1 MKNVSVHVYV
11 DGLPVARAVPACGT
25 VYPAA
30 DSMAC
35 DAPPATLPFAA
46 GATAVGDD
54 SLASAGRRDPLFY
67 RLVKMRTRLALRRR
81 GVSGL
86 DAWAAVEDMDDETID
101 AVAAAGGPMA
111 TAAGIG
117 DGKILDAI
125 LEFLRSEQG
134 QALIAALVKLL
145 LGLLAA

>member
-11 DGLPVARAVPACGT
+11 DGLPVAGAAPACGT

-30 DSMAC
+30 DSMAG

-46 GATAVGDD
+46 TATAVGDD
-54 SLASAGRRDPLFY
+54 DPPASSGRDPLFY

-86 DAWAAVEDMDDETID
+86 DAWAAVEDLDDATID

-111 TAAGIG
+111 TAAGLG

-134 QALIAALVKLL
+134 QMLIAALVKLL

>member
-11 DGLPVARAVPACGT
+11 DGLPVAGSAPACGT

-30 DSMAC
+30 DSMSGDC
-35 DAPPATLPFAA
+35 PPATLPFVAA
-46 GATAVGDD
+46 GAAVADD
-54 SLASAGRRDPLFY
+54 PPASSGRDPLFY

-111 TAAGIG
+111 TAAGLG